1 METIS
6 RHASSLALLVVLLF
20 SFFVMMSYQANRADT
35 ISSVEGT
42 VQTMVSPAHRAVSG
56 VWLWISRA
64 WNNYFSLIGRASEA
78 EALRTRL
85 GALERRAATLEE
97 SARENA
103 RLRQLL
109 GLRERIEVPSM
120 AAQTIGRDMAHG
132 YESFIINRGTRDG
145 IAADWAV
152 IAPTGAVVG
161 RVVTANPYTSTVQL
175 VTDAQSAVG
184 AKVARSGA
192 HGVVHGTGG
201 GALQLDYV
209 TSLANV
215 TEGDLVV
222 TSGDDGV
229 HPAGLEIGRVTSVA
243 KGAPVP
249 GLPRLP
255 TLARTE
261 AALFLDIELE
271 PLVEVRWVDQVLLLA
286 PAAGS
291 DSEK

>member
-20 SFFVMMSYQANRADT
+20 SFFVMMSYQASRGET

-42 VQTMVSPAHRAVSG
+42 VQTIVSPAHRLVSG
-56 VWLWISRA
+56 VWLWVSGS
-64 WNNYFSLIGRASEA
+64 WTNYVGMIGRASEA
-78 EALRTRL
+78 EALRDRL
-85 GALERRAATLEE
+85 GTLERRTATLEE
-97 SARENA
+97 SARENS

-109 GLRERIEVPSM
+109 GLRERIDVPSM

-132 YESFIINRGTRDG
+132 YESFVINRGTRDG

-161 RVVTANPYTSTVQL
+161 RVVTANPYTATVQL
-175 VTDAQSAVG
+175 VTDPQSAVG

-192 HGVVHGTGG
+192 HGVVHGTGDA
-201 GALQLDYV
+201 ALLLDYV

-215 TEGDLVV
+215 AEGDLVV
-222 TSGDDGV
+222 TSGDDGIY
-229 HPAGLEIGRVTSVA
+229 PAGLEIGRVTRVV

-255 TLARTE
+255 TLARAE

-271 PLVEVRWVDQVLLLA
+271 PLIEVRWVDQVLLLG
-286 PAAGS
+286 PAARS
-291 DSEK
+291 DSE